1 MKKKKVMTITITTV
15 SVLLIILASLYMY
28 YAYVPSPKIPQL
40 SSSSLE
46 RVIEAGG
53 KQRGFISYVPKHIS
67 PQPALLIVLHGTGID
82 GKKIQEWTGYEFN
95 QFADRDGFIV
105 VYPDGY
111 DKDWNDCRKGEFSKT
126 KQEKVDDVDFITK
139 LIKQYQKEF
148 GIDPK
153 KVYLFGYSSGGMMAY
168 RIGIQL
174 PGTIAGIAS
183 VCAALPTRETII
195 RDVNSPMPPVMMV
208 NGTGD
213 SICPFE
219 GGFLKLFGRK
229 LGTVISAQESAAK
242 FAGSRSCNE
251 GPLTTHLQHLD
262 PKDPTSVD
270 RYDWLTEGKCQVRLF
285 AVKGGGHVV
294 PQPTARFPRL
304 LGQMTGDLDAPAE
317 AISFFGL
324 NH

>member
-1 MKKKKVMTITITTV
+1 MIITITTV
-15 SVLLIILASLYMY
+15 SVLLIILATLYMY
-28 YAYVPSPKIPQL
+28 YAYVP

-53 KQRGFISYVPKHIS
+53 KQRGLISYVPKRVS
-67 PQPALLIVLHGTGID
+67 PQPALIIVLHGTGID

-95 QFADRDGFIV
+95 QLADRHCFIV
-105 VYPDGY
+105 IYPDGR

-126 KQEKVDDVDFITK
+126 KREKVDDVDFITK
-139 LIKQYQKEF
+139 LINQYQKEF
-148 GIDPK
+148 GVDPK

-168 RIGIQL
+168 RMGIQL
-174 PGTIAGIAS
+174 SGAIAGIAS
-183 VCAALPTRETII
+183 VCAALPTKDTII
-195 RDVNSPMPPVMMV
+195 CDVNCPMPPVMMV

-213 SICPFE
+213 SICPFG

-229 LGTVISAQESAAK
+229 LGEVISAYESAAK
-242 FAGSRSCNE
+242 FASSRSCNE
-251 GPLTTHLQHLD
+251 GPLTTHLRHLE

-270 RYDWLTEGKCQVRLF
+270 RYDWLAEGKCQVRLF
-285 AVKGGGHVV
+285 AVNGGGHVV
-294 PQPTARFPRL
+294 PQYAAGFPRL
-304 LGQMTGDLDAPAE
+304 LGRMTGDLDAPAE